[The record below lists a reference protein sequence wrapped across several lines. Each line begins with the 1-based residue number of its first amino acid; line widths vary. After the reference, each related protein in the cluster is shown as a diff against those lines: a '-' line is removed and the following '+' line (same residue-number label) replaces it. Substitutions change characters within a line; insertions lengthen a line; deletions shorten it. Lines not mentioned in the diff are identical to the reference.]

1 MKRFQTAVLLLA
13 VLVVGCGE
21 SEDFSAPP
29 EQLASMR
36 AKSQGKQAKASTSQA
51 KAPEAASKDKQ
62 GKPPAVAEV
71 ADAKAKPAG
80 NPTADVTNGAVQT
93 AVKGSGTK
101 AAIKPAESP
110 AVETTAV
117 QDDKKVPAAE
127 SVKAAEKK
135 SMQQDSLD
143 LAKATRLGK
152 EKPGVSFLDSLQT
165 EDTDKKKKPAA
176 ATKSS
181 RKRGVVEKTGRLAVS
196 LQAWLKLKLAM
207 SKRFFVASTDDAT
220 YIAAST
226 GERSLGVLSTRVENL
241 GQELNF
247 VRTQRTV
254 VANLRSKT
262 EVTVQPVRNFPASI
276 TCLEL
281 IDDGNVALA
290 GTEDGRLIARSCAN
304 LQDWDIYA
312 QDLFVFQD
320 EHRPATRVSESGI
333 AVVRRIGKD
342 RILTVDGDSVCRI
355 WNAADVV
362 QSPIPVLK
370 LTAKQVASPEA
381 DTKAAKA
388 ITEIKL
394 PAAQVLSV
402 MVCLENDLCAVVTS
416 DEVVTIFKSS
426 DASMVAS
433 FNADDFDDTQP
444 VAVWFEEQTGRI
456 LTGLADGRIIRRA
469 LPGGTPVQG
478 VDESG
483 AETDYEVLFSPG
495 RTDRSGPVTA
505 LAVTGEGSFLHIG
518 RMDGAVTKF
527 DLPRKQVVSSAK
539 IHKQA
544 VFEIRATSNGVL
556 SLGDDRLAHLSG
568 IPVVAHAPVVS
579 AGIRPAKSKTQQK
592 FDLPQDDSLPTR
604 VVTTDQVEGKQDKFT
619 RPRNLGRSI
628 STGAKEIETAGIR
641 PADTRLALLE
651 HQLRVA
657 GDDSVSASIRSQI
670 VEIRQLKGKVGST
683 SVAGSSGREPVQRGE
698 MLTQLDYT
706 TRPLRPVSM
715 TLSNDGTT
723 IAATQ
728 YFKPRQTRETASQAV
743 FAWDVSSQTVLRT
756 WRRLPGVYSLG
767 ACWSEQMLIPS
778 PLTAH
783 LDLQSGQLQSDLSVQ
798 NSTFAWSFDHTQV
811 AVGRKGIA
819 GQAIDAVAIQSVT
832 KPAAITTG
840 VEAFEGIVGAIA
852 YSHDQTSLFVSVREK
867 TRVRLLELDSRS
879 LDVINELVSE
889 PISGAWDLARVD
901 RNDAVG
907 ATFILPSPSGKLLVT
922 YGRYEKDYQLRV
934 WKKAGDKW
942 PTEKVTVIPS
952 RNALMD
958 VNSVSQPIRFV
969 NRQDNLLAIVGDEGL
984 ATIDPRSGDLKESL
998 PVPDVDDRRPVIL
1011 LSSDGRFAFTG
1022 DAEGTVWVTEM
1033 KSLERRP
1040 RKWAAQAGA
1049 ITGLTMSPD
1058 GKYLA
1063 TAGQENRI
1071 RVWDVA
1077 EFLNGPAKTAAK

>member
-13 VLVVGCGE
+13 VFVVGCGE
-21 SEDFSAPP
+21 REDFSAPP

-36 AKSQGKQAKASTSQA
+36 AKSIGKQAKASRSQP
-51 KAPEAASKDKQ
+51 KVPEAASKDKQ
-62 GKPPAVAEV
+62 EKQPAAAEV
-71 ADAKAKPAG
+71 AEAEAKPAE
-80 NPTADVTNGAVQT
+80 NSMVAAANGAAQT
-93 AVKGSGTK
+93 IVKRSGTK
-101 AAIKPAESP
+101 AMNKLAESP
-110 AVETTAV
+110 PVATATA
-117 QDDKKVPAAE
+117 QHGTRIPAAK
-127 SVKAAEKK
+127 SVEAAEKS

-152 EKPGVSFLDSLQT
+152 EKPGVSFLDSLQA
-165 EDTDKKKKPAA
+165 DDKVEKPAA

-181 RKRGVVEKTGRLAVS
+181 RRRGVVEKTGRLAVS

-207 SKRFFVASTDDAT
+207 SKRFLVASTDNAT
-220 YIAAST
+220 HIAAST
-226 GERSLGVLSTRVENL
+226 GERSLGVLSTRVEDL
-241 GQELNF
+241 GQEVRF
-247 VRTQRTV
+247 VRTQRTAA
-254 VANLRSKT
+254 ANLRSKT
-262 EVTVQPVRNFPASI
+262 EVTIQPVGSFPTSI

-281 IDDGNVALA
+281 IDDGNVVLA

-312 QDLFVFQD
+312 QDLFAFQD

-333 AVVRRIGKD
+333 AVVRRIGKN
-342 RILTVDGDSVCRI
+342 RILTVDGEGVCRI
-355 WNAADVV
+355 WNASDVV
-362 QSPIPVLK
+362 QSPIPVLE
-370 LTAKQVASPEA
+370 LTAEQVASPEA
-381 DTKAAKA
+381 DTKTAKA
-388 ITEIKL
+388 IGEIKL
-394 PAAQVLSV
+394 PAAQVLTV
-402 MVCLENDLCAVVTS
+402 MVCLARDLCAVVTS

-426 DASMVAS
+426 DASVVAS

-444 VAVWFEEQTGRI
+444 VTVWFEEQTGRI

-478 VDESG
+478 VDETG
-483 AETDYEVLFSPG
+483 GETEYQVLFSPG
-495 RTDRSGPVTA
+495 RTDRSGAVTA
-505 LAVTGEGSFLHIG
+505 LTVTDEGSFLHIG
-518 RMDGAVTKF
+518 RMDGSVTKF

-544 VFEIRATSNGVL
+544 VLEIRETSNGVL
-556 SLGDDRLAHLSG
+556 SLGDDRLAYLSEIPTVASVG
-568 IPVVAHAPVVS
+568 ISAP
-579 AGIRPAKSKTQQK
+579 RPATQQK
-592 FDLPQDDSLPTR
+592 FDLPKDDSLPTR

-628 STGAKEIETAGIR
+628 STGAKEIETAGVR
-641 PADTRLALLE
+641 PGDTHLALLE

-657 GDDSVSASIRSQI
+657 DDDLVRESIRRQI
-670 VEIRQLKGKVGST
+670 IKIRQVKGKAGSVPVT
-683 SVAGSSGREPVQRGE
+683 GSSGREPVQRGE

-728 YFKPRQTRETASQAV
+728 SFKPRQTRETASQAV
-743 FAWDVSSQTVLRT
+743 FAWDLSSQTVLRT

-783 LDLQSGQLQSDLSVQ
+783 LDLQSGQLQSDLSIQ

-819 GQAIDAVAIQSVT
+819 GQAIDAVAIQAVT
-832 KPAAITTG
+832 EPAAMTTG
-840 VEAFEGIVGAIA
+840 VEVFEGIVGAIA
-852 YSHDQTSLFVSVREK
+852 YSHDQNSLFVSVREK

-879 LDVINELVSE
+879 LDVINELISV
-889 PISGAWDLARVD
+889 PVSGAWDLARVD

-907 ATFILPSPSGKLLVT
+907 ATYILPSPSGKLLVT
-922 YGRYEKDYQLRV
+922 YGRYEKEYQLRV
-934 WKKAGDKW
+934 WKKSGDQW
-942 PTEKVTVIPS
+942 PKEKVTVIPS
-952 RNALMD
+952 RNAFID

-969 NRQDNLLAIVGDEGL
+969 NRQDNLLAIVGDDGL

-998 PVPDVDDRRPVIL
+998 PVPDVDNRRPVIL

-1040 RKWAAQAGA
+1040 RKWVAQAGA
-1049 ITGLTMSPD
+1049 ITGLTMSSD